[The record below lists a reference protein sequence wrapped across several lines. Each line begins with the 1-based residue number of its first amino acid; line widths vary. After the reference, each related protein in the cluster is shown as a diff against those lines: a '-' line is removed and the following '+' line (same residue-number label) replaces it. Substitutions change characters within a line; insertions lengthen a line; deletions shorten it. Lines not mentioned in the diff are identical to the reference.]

1 MRSKVRRRFLF
12 LNAKGA
18 VKNKLL
24 SLQQLAAAERNA
36 AALNLLSAFYTN
48 YTITKQKTNEYK
60 LNDRDD
66 SLAALQTDI
75 DEGRVWRVVREEED
89 CRLVDDARS
98 RL

>member
-36 AALNLLSAFYTN
+36 AVLKLLSAFHTN